1 MDHKMSRSPWVIHY
15 DGSSCNGCDIEVL
28 ASLTPLFDAE
38 RFGVVNTGNPKH
50 ADIFLVTG
58 SVNAQNLPVVRQIY
72 NQMLEPKCVVACG
85 ICACSGGVFRDA
97 YNVIGGVDRAIP
109 VDVYAPGC
117 AIRPETVIDAIVE
130 ACGILDQKEAVM
142 RAGGDPLTVGGAATW
157 DGGVELGEDGFV
169 AAAGA
174 GDAPCRDAR
183 RTRRWRRTRWD
194 ASRCKGGR
202 VMQKAIYTTVGI
214 DELLPHVQ
222 ALKGAGARFVQMHAE
237 RCVDDGSYRLVY
249 TFIDVRARSGA
260 YCAGR
265 QLCD

>member
-142 RAGGDPLTVGGAATW
+142 RAGGDPLTVGRCRPPGTVASSWARTGLWPRGPATRP
-157 DGGVELGEDGFV
+157 LGRL
-169 AAAGA
+169 
-174 GDAPCRDAR
+174 PRPSLQRRPSNAR
-183 RTRRWRRTRWD
+183 GNLYHRWD
-194 ASRCKGGR
+194 RRAPVAC
-202 VMQKAIYTTVGI
+202 
-214 DELLPHVQ
+214 P
-222 ALKGAGARFVQMHAE
+222 GA
-237 RCVDDGSYRLVY
+237 
-249 TFIDVRARSGA
+249 
-260 YCAGR
+260 
-265 QLCD
+265 